1 MISKTELIECAITKF
16 TMFGSKRV
24 TLDELSH
31 ELGISKKT
39 IYKYFKTK
47 EDLVAESVLYLLQ
60 SFSKEIESY
69 NFDNDPLEKVILIYK
84 KGFEYLKYF
93 KPSFLFGLKKYYPSV
108 YILFEKFRDELINEK
123 ILKLLSE
130 AKTKGFIKKDV
141 NLELVC
147 KIYFLSLDNVV
158 FSETSLFDEYTEKDL
173 LQHLIINNL
182 RGIVSNGY
190 TNQFI
195 KKLTS

>member
-1 MISKTELIECAITKF
+1 MISKIELLKWSVKKF
-16 TMFGSKRV
+16 TMYGSKRV
-24 TLDELSH
+24 TLDELAD

-47 EDLVAESVLYLLQ
+47 ESLVFESVLYLLQ
-60 SFSKEIESY
+60 GFSKEIEDHIPS
-69 NFDNDPLEKVILIYK
+69 NDPLEKIILIYK
-84 KGFEYLKYF
+84 KGFEHLKYF
-93 KPSFLFGLKKYYPSV
+93 KSSFLFGLKKYYPRA
-108 YILFEKFRDELINEK
+108 YILFEEFRDDLINEK
-123 ILKLLSE
+123 ILKLLIE
-130 AKTKGFIKKDV
+130 AKTNGFIKKEV

-147 KIYFLSLDNVV
+147 KIYFLRLDNVA
-158 FSETSLFDEYTEKDL
+158 FTETSLFDDYTEKEL

-195 KKLTS
+195 KN